1 MTTAIPAYTFEIGPD
16 HEGLRLDKFLAN
28 ELPNHSRAQAQRLI
42 DDGRVAMPR
51 VATPKAN
58 TVLRPGDVVTLEVP
72 APAPSTLEP
81 EDLPLPILHDD
92 ADVVVVNKPA
102 GLVVH
107 PGAGHPTGTLVHALL
122 HHVQDLSGIGGEARP
137 GIVHRLDKGTSGVM
151 VVAKNDTAHQELARQ
166 FHDREVEK
174 EYVALVWGTV
184 HNRKRIDLP
193 IGRDPVH
200 REKIS
205 TRARRARA
213 AVTRVT
219 WAKALPG
226 LTLIRVAIA
235 TGRTHQIR
243 VHLSAIGHPIV
254 GDALYGGVH
263 KRVAND
269 VRAVQRLT
277 RPFLHAER
285 LAFTH
290 PRTGERLSFEAPLPE
305 DLESVLRDI
314 TPLDKRAGVFMEA
327 QDDLP
332 DDGA

>member
-1 MTTAIPAYTFEIGPD
+1 V
-16 HEGLRLDKFLAN
+16 
-28 ELPNHSRAQAQRLI
+28 QRLI
-42 DDGRVAMPR
+42 DDGRVSMPR

-58 TVLRPGDVVTLEVP
+58 TAVRPGDVVTVEVP

-314 TPLDKRAGVFMEA
+314 TPLEKQAGVFMEP

>member
-1 MTTAIPAYTFEIGPD
+1 MTLYTFDAGPD
-16 HEGLRLDKFLAN
+16 AAGLRLDKFLAG
-28 ELPNHSRAQAQRLI
+28 ELPNHSRAQVQRLI
-42 DDGRVAMPR
+42 DDGRVSLPR
-51 VATPKAN
+51 VPSPKAN
-58 TVLRPGDVVTLEVP
+58 TTLRAQDVVTVEVP
-72 APAPSTLEP
+72 APVASTLEP

-92 ADVVVVNKPA
+92 ADVVVVDKPA

-151 VVAKNDTAHQELARQ
+151 VVAKNDAAHQELARQ

-205 TRARRARA
+205 TRARRSRA

-314 TPLDKRAGVFMEA
+314 TPPDKRAAVFMEPG
-327 QDDLP
+327 DEP
-332 DDGA
+332 VDDGA

>member
-1 MTTAIPAYTFEIGPD
+1 MTPFTFEVGPE
-16 HEGLRLDKFLAN
+16 HEGLRLDKFLAG
-28 ELPNHSRAQAQRLI
+28 ELPNHSRAQVQRLI
-42 DDGRVAMPR
+42 DDGRVSLTR
-51 VATPKAN
+51 VPSPKAN
-58 TVLRPGDVVTLEVP
+58 TAVRPGDTVAVDVP
-72 APAPSTLEP
+72 PPSPTALEP
-81 EDLPLPILHDD
+81 EDLPLPILFDD

-122 HHVQDLSGIGGEARP
+122 HHVKDLSGIGGETRP

-151 VVAKNDTAHQELARQ
+151 VVAKNDAAHQELARQ
-166 FHDREVEK
+166 FHDREVDK

-184 HNRKRIDLP
+184 HNRKRIDIP

-205 TRARRARA
+205 TRARRARS

-219 WAKALPG
+219 WARALPG
-226 LTLIRVAIA
+226 VTLIRVAIA

-243 VHLSAIGHPIV
+243 VHLNAIGHPIV

-269 VRAVQRLT
+269 IRAVQRLT

-290 PRTGERLSFEAPLPE
+290 PRTGERMAFEAPLPD
-305 DLESVLRDI
+305 DLHTVLEEI
-314 TPLDKRAGVFMEA
+314 TPKDRRAGLFVETTDEPT
-327 QDDLP
+327 DDRP
-332 DDGA
+332 

>member
-1 MTTAIPAYTFEIGPD
+1 MTSHSFEAGPE
-16 HEGLRLDKFLAN
+16 HEGLRLDKFLAG
-28 ELPNHSRAQAQRLI
+28 ELPGHSRAQVQRLI
-42 DDGRVAMPR
+42 EDGRVSMTR
-51 VATPKAN
+51 VAGPKAN
-58 TVLRPGDVVTLEVP
+58 TAVRAGDRVTVEVP
-72 APAPSTLEP
+72 APAPATLEP
-81 EDLPLPILHDD
+81 EDLPLDILYDD
-92 ADVVVVNKPA
+92 ADLVVVDKPA

-107 PGAGHPTGTLVHALL
+107 PGAGHATGTLVHALL
-122 HHVQDLSGIGGEARP
+122 HHVDDLSGIGGETRP

-151 VVAKNDTAHQELARQ
+151 VVAKNDAAHQELARQ

-174 EYVALVWGTV
+174 EYVALVWGVV

-219 WAKALPG
+219 WARELPG

-269 VRAVQRLT
+269 IRAVQRLT

-290 PRTGERLSFEAPLPE
+290 PRTGERLAFEAPLPA
-305 DLESVLRDI
+305 DLLSVLEDI
-314 TPLDKRAGVFMEA
+314 TPPESRAALFREPVDA
-327 QDDLP
+327 A